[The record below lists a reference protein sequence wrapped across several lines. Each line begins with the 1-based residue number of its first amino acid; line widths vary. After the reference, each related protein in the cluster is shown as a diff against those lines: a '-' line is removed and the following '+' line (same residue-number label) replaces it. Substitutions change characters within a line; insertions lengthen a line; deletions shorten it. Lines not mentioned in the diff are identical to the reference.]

1 MRLRMKLVPVLLLL
15 AFVSATLAA
24 AAGQE
29 KIVGRALY
37 DKLRKD
43 RTLIKTDGLTRP
55 LWTPDGKA
63 FFLAEDKTFKRMDA
77 LTGDKTPLFDDAK
90 LVAAYNALTGLEAKE
105 LPFSRFEW
113 VADGSRILFQAAN
126 RNFLYDPASGKL
138 ADYEPERMTEG
149 VRGRMYGEVF
159 SPDVK
164 WRAFTRD
171 YDLYVRNLEGSER
184 RLTTGGNAELRNGF
198 PDWVYPEELNQ
209 YDAFWWSPDGK
220 KIAYMQFDESPVA
233 KYPIVHDV
241 APKPE
246 LELES
251 YPKSGTN
258 NPIVGLFIVDVESRK
273 IVRLDTGIETNVY
286 LYRGRWT
293 PDGREF
299 TYLKLNRLQN
309 IIELWA
315 ADPATGATR
324 LVLADGDPCYI
335 DESIDR
341 IFLKDGKRFLW
352 LSERSGWKEIYL
364 YDLTGKL
371 LKPLTAARLPVAN
384 VLGVDETAGWV
395 YLTGFETRG
404 TEIHLYRVKLDGSGF
419 QKLTKERG
427 SHMISLS
434 PDNALY
440 VDALSSYADPGRT
453 ALFKSD
459 GTEVRELGRMTE
471 TQAFKD
477 LGLVPPEP
485 FVFKSADGKY
495 DLDGLLYKPAHFLES
510 GKYPLLLSVYGG
522 PGSKGV
528 TSRYMGNDGNQ
539 ALAQLGFLVV
549 RLDHRGASGRGKA
562 FQNLQY
568 LNLGQIELE
577 DHVAVVKH
585 LAARPYV
592 DATRVGIFGH
602 SYGGYM
608 TAIAML
614 KAPDV
619 FHVGVAG
626 APVTDWR
633 NYDSIYTERY
643 MRRPQDNPDGYE
655 KGSCLTYA
663 KGLKGKLFIHHG
675 AVDDNVHPGNSVQL
689 LQALL
694 KENKKFDFMLYP
706 EQRHGIMFPRYP
718 EARVDYFIE
727 HLKPE
732 VK

>member
-1 MRLRMKLVPVLLLL
+1 MPARRKTVIAILLL
-15 AFVSATLAA
+15 AAISATFAA

-29 KIVGRALY
+29 KLAGRALY

-43 RTLIKTDGLTRP
+43 RTLVKTDGLTRVS
-55 LWTPDGKA
+55 WTPDGRA
-63 FFLAEDKTFKRMDA
+63 FFLAEEKTFKRVDA
-77 LTGDKTPLFDDAK
+77 LTGEKTPLFDDAK
-90 LVAAYNALTGLEAKE
+90 LIAAYNALTGLQASA
-105 LPFSRFEW
+105 LPFTRFDW
-113 VADGSRILFQAAN
+113 QASGAKILFQAAN
-126 RNFLYDPASGKL
+126 RNFLYEPASGKL
-138 ADYEPERMTEG
+138 LDYEPERSTEG

-159 SPDVK
+159 SPDGK

-184 RLTTGGNAELRNGF
+184 RLTTGGNADLRNGF

-209 YDAFWWSPDGK
+209 YDAYWWSPDSK

-246 LELES
+246 LELQG
-251 YPKSGTN
+251 YPKSGAN
-258 NPIVGLFIVDVESRK
+258 NPIVRLFIVDVESRK
-273 IVRLDTGIETNVY
+273 IVRLDAGMETNVY
-286 LYRGRWT
+286 LYRGRWL
-293 PDGREF
+293 PDGLEF

-309 IIELWA
+309 VVELWA
-315 ADPATGATR
+315 ADPATGTAR
-324 LVLADGDPCYI
+324 LVFSDSDPCYI
-335 DESIDR
+335 DESVDR
-341 IFLKDGKRFLW
+341 VFLKDGKRFLW

-364 YDLTGKL
+364 HDLAG
-371 LKPLTAARLPVAN
+371 KPLKQLTTARLPVAS
-384 VLGVDETAGWV
+384 VLGVDEAAGWV
-395 YLTGFETRG
+395 YFTGFEARG
-404 TEIHLYRVKLDGSGF
+404 TEMHLYRVKLDGTGF
-419 QKLTKERG
+419 LKMTKEPG
-427 SHMISLS
+427 VHMISFA
-434 PDNALY
+434 PDYGLY
-440 VDALSSYADPGRT
+440 VDSFSSLANPGRT
-453 ALFKSD
+453 ALFKAD

-471 TQAFKD
+471 TQALKD
-477 LGLVPPEP
+477 LALVAPEP

-495 DLDGLLYKPAHFLES
+495 DLDGLLYKPAHFQES
-510 GKYPLLLSVYGG
+510 AKYPLLLTVYGG

-528 TSRYMGNDGNQ
+528 SSRYAGNDGNQ

-549 RLDHRGASGRGKA
+549 RLDHRGVSGRGKT

-585 LAARPYV
+585 LAGRPYV

-608 TAIAML
+608 TAIALL

-663 KGLKGKLFIHHG
+663 KDLKGKLFIHHG

-706 EQRHGIMFPRYP
+706 EQRHGIMFPRYA

>member
-15 AFVSATLAA
+15 AFATATLAA
-24 AAGQE
+24 ASGQE

-43 RTLIKTDGLTRP
+43 RTLVKTDGLTRVA
-55 LWTPDGKA
+55 WTPDGQA
-63 FFLAEDKTFKRMDA
+63 FFLNEDKTFKRVDA

-90 LVAAYNALTGLEAKE
+90 LIAAYNILTGLEAKE

-113 VADGSRILFQAAN
+113 AAGGAKILFQAAN
-126 RNFLYDPASGKL
+126 RNFLYDPGSGKL
-138 ADYEPERMTEG
+138 FDYEPERLTEG

-159 SPDVK
+159 SPDSK

-171 YDLYVRNLEGSER
+171 YDLYVRNQEGSER
-184 RLTTGGNAELRNGF
+184 RLTTGGSSELRNGF
-198 PDWVYPEELNQ
+198 PDWVYPEELGQ

-241 APKPE
+241 AAKPE

-251 YPKSGTN
+251 YPKSGAN
-258 NPIVGLFIVDVESRK
+258 NPIVGLFMVDVESRK

-286 LYRGRWT
+286 LCRGRWT

-309 IIELWA
+309 IVELWA

-341 IFLKDGKRFLW
+341 VFLKDGKRFLW

-364 YDLTGKL
+364 YDMTGKL
-371 LKPLTAARLPVAN
+371 LKPLTAARLPVAS

-395 YLTGFETRG
+395 IFTGFEARG
-404 TEIHLYRVKLDGSGF
+404 TEMHLYRVKLDGSGF
-419 QKLTKERG
+419 QKLTREPG
-427 SHMISLS
+427 FHMVSLS

-440 VDALSSYADPGRT
+440 VDTSSSYANPGRT
-453 ALFKSD
+453 ALFKAD

-477 LGLVPPEP
+477 LALVPPEP

-495 DLDGLLYKPAHFLES
+495 DLDGLLYKPAHFQES

-528 TSRYMGNDGNQ
+528 ANRYAANDGNQ

-568 LNLGQIELE
+568 LNLGQIEIE

-592 DATRVGIFGH
+592 DAARVGIFGH

-619 FHVGVAG
+619 FQVGVAG

-643 MRRPQDNPDGYE
+643 MRRPQDNPAGYE

-663 KGLKGKLFIHHG
+663 KDLKGKLFIHHG

-706 EQRHGIMFPRYP
+706 EQRHGIMFPRYA

>member
-1 MRLRMKLVPVLLLL
+1 MPAKRKFILAILLL
-15 AFVSATLAA
+15 AFVSTTLAS

-37 DKLRKD
+37 EKLRKD
-43 RTLIKTDGLTRP
+43 RTLIKTDGLSRVS
-55 LWTPDGKA
+55 WTPDGQA
-63 FFLAEDKTFKRMDA
+63 FFLAEDKTFKRVDA
-77 LTGDKTPLFDDAK
+77 LTGEKSPLFDDAK
-90 LVAAYNALTGLEAKE
+90 ILAAYNALTALQATA
-105 LPFSRFEW
+105 LPFTRFDW
-113 VADGSRILFQAAN
+113 QADGAKIVFQAAN
-126 RNFLYDPASGKL
+126 RNFLCDLASGKL
-138 ADYEPERMTEG
+138 VDYEPERLTEG
-149 VRGRMYGEVF
+149 VRGRMYGEVY
-159 SPDVK
+159 SPDAK

-184 RLTTGGNAELRNGF
+184 RLTTGGSADLRNGF

-209 YDAFWWSPDGK
+209 YDAYWWSPDSK

-246 LELES
+246 LELQG
-251 YPKSGTN
+251 YPKSGAN
-258 NPIVGLFIVDVESRK
+258 NPIVRLFVVDVESRK
-273 IVRLDTGIETNVY
+273 IVRLDTGMETNVY

-299 TYLKLNRLQN
+299 TFLKLNRLQN
-309 IIELWA
+309 LIEFWA

-324 LVLADGDPCYI
+324 LVLGDGDPCYI

-341 IFLKDGKRFLW
+341 VFLKDAKRFLW
-352 LSERSGWKEIYL
+352 LSERSGSKEIYL
-364 YDLTGKL
+364 HDLTGKL
-371 LKPLTAARLPVAN
+371 LKPLTAARLPVSN
-384 VLGVDETAGWV
+384 VLGVDEAAGWV
-395 YLTGFETRG
+395 YFTGFEARG
-404 TEIHLYRVKLDGSGF
+404 TETHLYRVRLDGSGF
-419 QKLTKERG
+419 QKMTKEPG
-427 SHMISLS
+427 THMVSLS
-434 PDNALY
+434 PDNGLY
-440 VDALSSYADPGRT
+440 VDTFSSYTNPGRT
-453 ALFKSD
+453 ALFKAD
-459 GTEVRELGRMTE
+459 GTEVRELGGMTE

-477 LGLVPPEP
+477 LALLAPEP

-495 DLDGLLYKPAHFLES
+495 DLDGILYKPAHFQES
-510 GKYPLLLSVYGG
+510 EKYPLLLSVYGG
-522 PGSKGV
+522 PGAKGV
-528 TSRYMGNDGNQ
+528 TNRYAANDGNQ

-568 LNLGQIELE
+568 LNLGQVELE

-608 TAIAML
+608 TAIALL

-643 MRRPQDNPDGYE
+643 MRRPQDNPEGYE

-663 KGLKGKLFIHHG
+663 KDLKGKLFIHHG

-706 EQRHGIMFPRYP
+706 EQRHGIMFPRYA
-718 EARVDYFIE
+718 EARVDYFVE